1 MSVWRQMS
9 LAICALLRPVI
20 VCGAI
25 AVVLSGCTNF
35 KQAIGLEPTSPDEF
49 AVESRAPLTIPPDF
63 SLRPPAPGAPR
74 PQESNVAEK
83 ARGVLD
89 NAGPGEPGKQASGSL
104 KYQGGD
110 LADPNAQIPD
120 QSLAAKLLQAGDS
133 GNTVVV
139 EKRQTTAL
147 EGVY

>member
-1 MSVWRQMS
+1 MV
-9 LAICALLRPVI
+9 LAIRALLRPAM
-20 VCGAI
+20 VCA
-25 AVVLSGCTNF
+25 ATVVVLSGCSNF

-74 PQESNVAEK
+74 PQEGNIADK

-89 NAGPGEPGKQASGSL
+89 NAGPGEPGKQASGTL
-104 KYQGGD
+104 KYQGTD

-120 QSLAAKLLQAGDS
+120 QSLAAKLLQTGDS
-133 GNTVVV
+133 GAAVVV